1 MGVYSFYSI
10 SYLFN
15 YFVYYSQFFFFYCF
29 LKHYCPLAAMAKKF
43 PRLWENN
50 TDSDSDS

>member
-15 YFVYYSQFFFFYCF
+15 YFVYYSQFFFLLFFKTLLSFGCYGKEISPF
-29 LKHYCPLAAMAKKF
+29 VGKQY
-43 PRLWENN
+43 
-50 TDSDSDS
+50 